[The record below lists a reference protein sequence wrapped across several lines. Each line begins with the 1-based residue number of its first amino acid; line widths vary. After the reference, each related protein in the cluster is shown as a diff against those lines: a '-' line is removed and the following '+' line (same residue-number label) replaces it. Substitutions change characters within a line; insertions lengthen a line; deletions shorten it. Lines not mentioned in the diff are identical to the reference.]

1 MQFIVGTP
9 DHHHFHASL
18 NALKRGKHVYC
29 EKPLTHSVWEARELT
44 KAARKAKVSTQMG
57 NQAQASNET
66 RRVQE
71 FILDDAIG
79 PIRKARVWTD
89 RPSRGLFDE
98 YWPQGVQRP
107 NGSPSVPDSLDWNLW
122 LGPAPE
128 RPYHPNYLPTK
139 WRGLARLRD
148 RCSRRHRLSF
158 LRPCLSSV
166 KTACPNLHR
175 GFLH

>member
-1 MQFIVGTP
+1 
-9 DHHHFHASL
+9 
-18 NALKRGKHVYC
+18 
-29 EKPLTHSVWEARELT
+29 
-44 KAARKAKVSTQMG
+44 MG

-79 PIRKARVWTD
+79 PIRKVRVWTD

-107 NGSPSVPDSLDWNLW
+107 NETPPVPDSLDWNLW

-128 RPYHPNYLPTK
+128 LPYHSDYLPTL
-139 WRGLARLRD
+139 WRGWRDFGTGALGDIACHFFDPVFRALKLSAPISIEASSTRVNKETYPLGSMITYNFPARIEMPPVELVWYD
-148 RCSRRHRLSF
+148 GG
-158 LRPCLSSV
+158 LRP
-166 KTACPNLHR
+166 PR
-175 GFLH
+175 FEE